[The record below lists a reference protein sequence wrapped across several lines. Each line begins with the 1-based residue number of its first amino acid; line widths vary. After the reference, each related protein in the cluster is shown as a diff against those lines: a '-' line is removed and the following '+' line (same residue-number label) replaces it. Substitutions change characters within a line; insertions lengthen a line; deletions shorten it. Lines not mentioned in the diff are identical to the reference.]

1 MLIVFGSTTV
11 QSEEIKTEKAQQQ
24 ILKDLEKLDRVRNT
38 YQTDFNKLYDRMK
51 KANEYKKKIVDFKE
65 QLSISKKD
73 AILILSYLRS
83 VTEYIS
89 QQYYNLSNID
99 DLDSLM
105 QQLLHMP
112 NELLSSLSH
121 TLSIS
126 DEPMDNEPTDDTTK
140 AYLASDINRA
150 INNMICLLNK
160 VNNTVNTNISK
171 KKISKKEKE
180 KLKVFVAEITKI
192 INVLPVL
199 LNIKAINDK
208 YENGK
213 FMSLL

>member
-126 DEPMDNEPTDDTTK
+126 DDPMDNEPTDDTTK